1 MDPHVTLK
9 IMIINRTNT
18 SQLEWRL
25 FRSKQHK
32 ILATLQN
39 TGPILTMH
47 QTSRLVSSYTQINY
61 SSFFYPLPIDR
72 AKRAAKYMNSTLNAI
87 QIFPMLSRQ
96 PSRLVWWMFKSGH
109 AFCSCTII
117 LINMLANCSLSFTIP
132 SKQPWVRS
140 NWLNTNRTHAK
151 KKLPNL
157 LNGDFG
163 SLFY

>member
-1 MDPHVTLK
+1 MFTGPWGVRIHTF
-9 IMIINRTNT
+9 MIINRTNT
-18 SQLEWRL
+18 SQLDRRL

-117 LINMLANCSLSFTIP
+117 LINLLVYRNNLGFDQTDSIP
-132 SKQPWVRS
+132 TGHTQ
-140 NWLNTNRTHAK
+140 